1 MKSQGKRARVSQQP
15 GPLLPSQRLPA
26 LATAAAGLAAQEML
40 LGTPGTFPQAPE
52 LQWGVGITGQ
62 AARVLGVGTAPKI
75 PKSPQPQGLC
85 WRWPWPEASPTAPST
100 PQTAARAR
108 NLGFHPFPVPFS
120 WGCVVIH
127 PPGTP
132 RHDCAARSPP
142 APRHP
147 QVPGRVPGQGA
158 CRSEPA
164 TGRISPPFP
173 ESTLPPAPVCWDRAR
188 TTPKPT
194 REPQWHR
201 SWQNPCTGEPQGV
214 PGAVVLSRGW
224 WGSEDALSPVPSPGG
239 AVPVPTALK
248 GKVESPSSAP
258 GAGRE
263 LGESGR
269 KRRAQAVGG
278 FPSTSPSISPSSN
291 YTSLRL
297 NPENKTS
304 PLGYSDGTPAKR
316 NK

>member
-1 MKSQGKRARVSQQP
+1 MPGFPSSPVPSSPASACQLWLLLLLAWPLRRCFWERRALSPKPWSCSGVWGSPGRQP
-15 GPLLPSQRLPA
+15 GCW
-26 LATAAAGLAAQEML
+26 E
-40 LGTPGTFPQAPE
+40 
-52 LQWGVGITGQ
+52 W
-62 AARVLGVGTAPKI
+62 GTAPQI

-147 QVPGRVPGQGA
+147 QVPGRAPGQGA

-188 TTPKPT
+188 TTPMPPWDP
-194 REPQWHR
+194 RWHR

-239 AVPVPTALK
+239 AVPVPTAHK
-248 GKVESPSSAP
+248 GKVESPSTAP

-263 LGESGR
+263 LGELGR
-269 KRRAQAVGG
+269 KRRAQAAGG

-291 YTSLRL
+291 YTSLWL

-316 NK
+316 KK